1 MRSDYLFKARPAGF
15 SIPPFLADALHN
27 IIRVL
32 VTVVAAWRHALRSPI
47 LFCVQI
53 VMIGDS
59 GVGKTSL
66 LLRFANDRFDDSYM
80 TTVGLDF
87 VRPPAIVYCA
97 LPLRRVA
104 AAARRVVCRQYSR
117 CQRRKSARWSL
128 TATESNC
135 KW

>member
-1 MRSDYLFKARPAGF
+1 MRSDYLFKVRAAGF
-15 SIPPFLADALHN
+15 RISPFLADALHN
-27 IIRVL
+27 IIRVF

-104 AAARRVVCRQYSR
+104 AAARRWFVDSTLAANAENPHGGR
-117 CQRRKSARWSL
+117 
-128 TATESNC
+128 
-135 KW
+135 